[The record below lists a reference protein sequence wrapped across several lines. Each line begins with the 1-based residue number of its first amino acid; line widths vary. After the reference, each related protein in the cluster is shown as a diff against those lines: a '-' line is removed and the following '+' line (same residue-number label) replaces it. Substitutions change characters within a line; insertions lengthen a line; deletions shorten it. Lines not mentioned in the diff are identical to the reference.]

1 MSRIFFNFNENE
13 DRGEKKSDKK
23 KHFDFNSYKKNTINS
38 INDVEYFL
46 NNFNK
51 FVKYLKVYKIIKK

>member
-13 DRGEKKSDKK
+13 NRSEKKLNKK

-51 FVKYLKVYKIIKK
+51 VIKYLKVYKIIKK